1 MSNILQHPS
10 FGQIRT
16 RKSGNE
22 FLFCGKD
29 LCDVLELNNITE
41 ALRSLDQDEK
51 FRFKVYVKDLTSEIL
66 TSGQNREMIFV
77 SESGLYALILRS
89 RKPEARKFRKWITSE
104 VLPALRK
111 YGIYSIDPKVMS
123 RAEKRL
129 EQKKIDNLLSAINSG
144 LSSTDIRLVAR
155 QCQTDE
161 YEVRKVLDGGLED
174 AYMLTLLYSRAT
186 GNKILREQFYT
197 AQGAEKLLLKLSK

>member
-10 FGQIRT
+10 FGHIRT
-16 RKSGNE
+16 RKRGDE
-22 FLFCGKD
+22 ILFCGKD

-77 SESGLYALILRS
+77 TESGLYALILRS

-111 YGIYSIDPKVMS
+111 YGVYSIDPKVMS

-129 EQKKIDNLLSAINSG
+129 EQKKIDDLLSAINSG

>member
-1 MSNILQHPS
+1 MSNLLQHPS

-16 RKSGNE
+16 RKRDDE
-22 FLFCGKD
+22 FYFCATD
-29 LCDVLELNNITE
+29 LCTVLDLSNSRMVIQ
-41 ALRSLDQDEK
+41 SLDDDERCK
-51 FRFKVYVKDLTSEIL
+51 FNLHRQGETW
-66 TSGQNREMIFV
+66 FV
-77 SESGLYALILRS
+77 TESGLYALILRS

-104 VLPALRK
+104 VLPAPRK
-111 YGIYSIDPKVMS
+111 YGVYSIDPKVMS

-129 EQKKIDNLLSAINSG
+129 EQKKIDDLLSAINSG

-197 AQGAEKLLLKLSK
+197 AQGAEKLLLKLAK